1 MSAWHWSSSRVLPY
15 SLLMDQIDEGD
26 QQLALVAKRRSPTA
40 ASGFRPSEREG
51 ERTKRTEGFSDVQ

>member
-26 QQLALVAKRRSPTA
+26 QQLALIARRRNVLRLQA
-40 ASGFRPSEREG
+40 DSGHRRGRERE
-51 ERTKRTEGFSDVQ
+51 